1 MRNLKINPGQALGVY
16 LLFAGTERFV
26 IELIREHG
34 DSLYKVGNL
43 IFSQAQMIST
53 VLIVLG
59 IGLWFAGSK
68 NLFSKGKK

>member
-1 MRNLKINPGQALGVY
+1 MRNVKLNPGQALGVY
-16 LLFAGTERFV
+16 LFFAGTERFV

-34 DSLYKVGNL
+34 DSLYKVGDL

-59 IGLWFAGSK
+59 VGLWFAGSR
-68 NLFSKGKK
+68 NLLSKRNN